1 MGAWGGPV
9 EAPTPRSDFEGRPG
23 YAEVGGAQR
32 LLYEFLNPALKQLP
46 ARHRKFRA
54 NRSLRDVEPNV
65 NLWLRT
71 LDNLEVPEE
80 AE

>member
-1 MGAWGGPV
+1 MSPMW
-9 EAPTPRSDFEGRPG
+9 
-23 YAEVGGAQR
+23 
-32 LLYEFLNPALKQLP
+32 P

-54 NRSLRDVEPNV
+54 HRSMRDVEPDV

-71 LDNLEVPEE
+71 IDGVEIEEEE